1 MMADAYTVEIV
12 GRSTRRQAEALA
24 LELSALA
31 RQYQLRVARF
41 TVEPVA
47 STSTAEDPIA
57 GSPGAQQLERGLGLR
72 EPERHF
78 HLSEERHGGGEA
90 FGRVGT
96 TEEAG

>member
-1 MMADAYTVEIV
+1 VMADAYTVEIV
-12 GRSTRRQAEALA
+12 GRLTRRQAEALA

-47 STSTAEDPIA
+47 STSTAGDPIA
-57 GSPGAQQLERGLGLR
+57 GSPRGQSPALGLGLR

-78 HLSEERHGGGEA
+78 HLGEERHGAGDA

-96 TEEAG
+96 TEEAR

>member
-1 MMADAYTVEIV
+1 MMADAYTIEIV
-12 GRSTRRQAEALA
+12 GRLTRRQTEALA

-47 STSTAEDPIA
+47 STSTAA
-57 GSPGAQQLERGLGLR
+57 GSPRAQQPELGLGLR
-72 EPERHF
+72 EPERHV
-78 HLSEERHGGGEA
+78 HLGEERHGAGEA